1 MWSVFMSN
9 YYQQRYYTPQFSP
22 GSSAAVRR
30 LAWAMGKPMT
40 KTVELLVRLIPSL
53 VEPSKVC
60 QACKDKSICKTCP
73 IIHPLSAEEKAAA
86 LAL

>member
-1 MWSVFMSN
+1 MSN
-9 YYQQRYYTPQFSP
+9 YYQGYYTPSFSYE
-22 GSSAAVRR
+22 SSAAVRR

-40 KTVELLVRLIPSL
+40 KTVEILVRLIPSL

-60 QACKDKSICKTCP
+60 RACKDKTICDTCP
-73 IIHPLSAEEKAAA
+73 IIHPLSAEEQAAV